1 MIYKLIELQNVYGYV
16 LAPQSRISNGDD
28 CITSNLFGIVSSRF
42 GNKRCSM
49 VLAQR
54 LCCNKQE
61 VLTIREHMSSLPFF
75 GVICVVYM
83 FILQWCFLFC
93 FVCLFCVL
101 YHMLPVFLDCSFL
114 IVHSVHSNVY
124 LAICV
129 YNATFQQYFSNI
141 FCAGSVVLAIV
152 HEHHYHMKMFQ

>member
-1 MIYKLIELQNVYGYV
+1 MSWDVICVNFKKRMIYKLIELQNVYGYV

-61 VLTIREHMSSLPFF
+61 VLTLREHMSSLPFI

-83 FILQWCFLFC
+83 FILQWYFLFC
-93 FVCLFCVL
+93 FVCLCFVSCTQ
-101 YHMLPVFLDCSFL
+101 CCL
-114 IVHSVHSNVY
+114 IVPSVHSNVY

-129 YNATFQQYFSNI
+129 YNATFQQ
-141 FCAGSVVLAIV
+141 
-152 HEHHYHMKMFQ
+152 